1 MIPTNDPWQHSEILT
16 LKNYRNWFPR
26 RSSKKFRNSDPY
38 QWLTQTFKNSHYHKN
53 SKTHSDFLIPDLHTS
68 FRNSN
73 LHKEFQKTIRRFDPH
88 KGLYDW
94 KRAEILIPT
103 KNSKKTCQKFLPP
116 ERTQKKSFSIQ
127 KVWFS
132 QTTPKNV
139 QKFLLFSIN
148 NSWNLQ
154 ASSAP
159 IKNFLKH
166 SKILI
171 PQTEFQNVPFRN
183 VKSLQRTPND
193 KLNIWSLLS
202 NFKLKT
208 CRYFD
213 PHKELTNWRQSEI
226 KLLPPERTP
235 KLTFRNSDP

>member
-26 RSSKKFRNSDPY
+26 RTSKKLRNSDPY
-38 QWLTQTFKNSHYHKN
+38 QWFTQTFKNSHYHKN
-53 SKTHSDFLIPDLHTS
+53 SKKHSDFLIPDLHTS

-73 LHKEFQKTIRRFDPH
+73 LHKEFQKTIRSSDPH
-88 KGLYDW
+88 KELQKD
-94 KRAEILIPT
+94 KSEILTPS
-103 KNSKKTCQKFLPP
+103 KNSKKT
-116 ERTQKKSFSIQ
+116 FSIQ
-127 KVWFS
+127 KVWFW

-139 QKFLLFSIN
+139 QKFLLFSMN

-183 VKSLQRTPND
+183 VKSPQRTPND
-193 KLNIWSLLS
+193 KQNIWSPLS
-202 NFKLKT
+202 TFKLKT

-213 PHKELTNWRQSEI
+213 PHKKLTNWRQSEI